1 LDTIPALSHGWALIL
16 QPMVQ
21 VGRRF
26 RSDDASRR
34 PTRSILLK
42 QLWSPWRI
50 EYILN
55 KKPSICVFCE
65 AFQADAALDRDYL
78 IVHRG
83 THASVI
89 MNLYPYNNGHLMVIP
104 YAHQT
109 TFEGLPSEA
118 LAEVMALMNQSVA
131 VLRQALNAEGFN
143 IGVNLG
149 KVAGA
154 GLEQHVHLHVVPR
167 WAGDTNFI
175 TTVGK
180 VRCIPES
187 MQDTYDKLKTAWE

>member
-1 LDTIPALSHGWALIL
+1 MSADTACW
-16 QPMVQ
+16 Q
-21 VGRRF
+21 
-26 RSDDASRR
+26 
-34 PTRSILLK
+34 TRSTPLK

-55 KKPSICVFCE
+55 EKPSSCVFCE
-65 AFQADAALDRDYL
+65 ALKADASLDRDYL
-78 IVHRG
+78 IVYRG
-83 THASVI
+83 AHSGVM

-104 YAHQT
+104 YTHQT

-131 VLRQALNAEGFN
+131 TLREALNAEGFN

-154 GLEQHVHLHVVPR
+154 GIEQHVHLHVVPR
-167 WAGDTNFI
+167 WAGDTNFV
-175 TTVGK
+175 TTVGQ

-187 MQDTYDKLKTAWE
+187 MQDTYDKLKAAWE